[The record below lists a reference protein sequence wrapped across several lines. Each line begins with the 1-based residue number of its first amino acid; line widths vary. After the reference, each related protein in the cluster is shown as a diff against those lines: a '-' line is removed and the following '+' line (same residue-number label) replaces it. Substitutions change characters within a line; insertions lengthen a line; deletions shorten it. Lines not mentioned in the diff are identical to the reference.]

1 MNFSNAKIKFH
12 PGIWGLKTSF
22 QPTVLKRLIINYHK
36 QNLILYRI
44 IQQTKFIKFC
54 TILSPSLESP
64 YAEII
69 SQKWVFL
76 PNFQYL
82 KQSLS
87 IFFMNNHWTV
97 FGRCFA
103 FNSSFLLSLKQE
115 VKEGI
120 IKLKNSVRMK
130 CFTKS
135 EASQHISAI

>member
-1 MNFSNAKIKFH
+1 MSKLDKNVTLGRKS
-12 PGIWGLKTSF
+12 GCV
-22 QPTVLKRLIINYHK
+22 TVHLYSDYIIVYKRF
-36 QNLILYRI
+36 RI

-82 KQSLS
+82 KQSLAV
-87 IFFMNNHWTV
+87 FFMNSHWTV

-103 FNSSFLLSLKQE
+103 FNSSFLLSLKQD

-130 CFTKS
+130 CFIYS
-135 EASQHISAI
+135 ETSQHILAI